1 MYSHNS
7 SQSTIHAGETL
18 QNAVSHALASQWR
31 LLSIISILVFALYIL
46 RFWIQENG
54 ANEII
59 ALEHSHLEPIPGP
72 KPLPILGNAL
82 ILDINDLVGSILKI
96 AYHYRPIFSL
106 TLLGKRE
113 VFVSSPE
120 LCRELCD
127 ERRFHKLV
135 TKGLERLRPVTG
147 DGLFTASDGNHAWG
161 VAHRLLMPH
170 FGTFQIRDMFD
181 DMIDIAQQLCMKWA
195 RMEPWSTLDLQSDFT
210 RLTLDTVALTCL
222 DYRFN
227 SFYRHDSLHPFVQN
241 VDLVLA
247 EAATRA
253 TLPDWV
259 ISLRYS
265 KQREFERSTKYL
277 FETCQGMI
285 DARRAQGE
293 GNCRKDVLSA
303 LVFGRD
309 PKTGDQLSDENII
322 HNILTFL
329 SAGHETTSATLTLVC
344 YYLCEHP
351 EALAKARAEVDAVLD
366 TQSLTVQHMQKLP
379 YLEAVLRETMRLA
392 PTAPAFFVT
401 AYKDETLGGGKYLV
415 HKGESLCIALEVL
428 QRDERFYG
436 SDATE
441 FRPERMLNEEFE
453 KLDEYAFKPFGNGL
467 RGCIGKTFVWQESLI
482 ILAMLIQNFDI
493 RKTDPSYKLKLRSD
507 LSVKPDGFSMQAK
520 RREGLTATDISRR
533 LSGAWQASALDANK
547 SPQWGSI
554 NWQNEALTGQL
565 VTILHG
571 SNTGTCEALA
581 LQLAAAATAQ
591 GFAPHVVD
599 NMNSAPHRIAALAEG
614 PIIMIVASYNG
625 LPADNTVEMIHFLEE
640 QISCGSQSKLKGVNF
655 AVFGCGHRDWKET
668 YQKVPL
674 QVEDLMLKAGASRI
688 TQMGV
693 TDAASSDLF
702 SDLESWSGNC
712 LFPALCTSY
721 NVRPDNVNRL
731 SIDGKSN
738 MVAPPDAIAVT
749 TGLPA
754 HVMQRTG
761 FVPAIVTERQQ
772 MSSSQLPSDVP
783 SKHHIELRLAK
794 GDKLIYAPGDH
805 VLVLPRNDP
814 ALVARVLGRFE
825 LAWDTIVT
833 INFARRLGLK
843 GKTEMTASELF
854 AVLQE
859 HTFGQSPVIMICVGS
874 GLAIFRGLIQER
886 TLAVKRGASS
896 NLTSSSVPIWHLF
909 YGCRGQDLDEM
920 YSSDLL
926 EAEALGFMTVN
937 RSYSRHS
944 KEDTKY
950 PRYITE
956 SLKSRL
962 SEIVNLWNANAV
974 VYVCAGKAVADS
986 VFAILG
992 PELLHAD
999 KENGNIEL
1007 EDESLGSWR
1016 QKLGL
1021 KGDSRWRG
1029 RYVEEIFN

>member
-1 MYSHNS
+1 MCLCLS
-7 SQSTIHAGETL
+7 SASVPCSSNTLAG
-18 QNAVSHALASQWR
+18 
-31 LLSIISILVFALYIL
+31 
-46 RFWIQENG
+46 
-54 ANEII
+54 
-59 ALEHSHLEPIPGP
+59 
-72 KPLPILGNAL
+72 
-82 ILDINDLVGSILKI
+82 
-96 AYHYRPIFSL
+96 PIFSL

-161 VAHRLLMPH
+161 VAHRLLMPY

-351 EALAKARAEVDAVLD
+351 EALAEARAEVDAVLG

-453 KLDEYAFKPFGNGL
+453 KLDEYAFS
-467 RGCIGKTFVWQESLI
+467 ES
-482 ILAMLIQNFDI
+482 
-493 RKTDPSYKLKLRSD
+493 
-507 LSVKPDGFSMQAK
+507 
-520 RREGLTATDISRR
+520 
-533 LSGAWQASALDANK
+533 
-547 SPQWGSI
+547 
-554 NWQNEALTGQL
+554 
-565 VTILHG
+565 TI
-571 SNTGTCEALA
+571 
-581 LQLAAAATAQ
+581 
-591 GFAPHVVD
+591 FK
-599 NMNSAPHRIAALAEG
+599 
-614 PIIMIVASYNG
+614 SYNG
-625 LPADNTVEMIHFLEE
+625 F
-640 QISCGSQSKLKGVNF
+640 Q
-655 AVFGCGHRDWKET
+655 
-668 YQKVPL
+668 PL
-674 QVEDLMLKAGASRI
+674 IIG
-688 TQMGV
+688 
-693 TDAASSDLF
+693 
-702 SDLESWSGNC
+702 
-712 LFPALCTSY
+712 
-721 NVRPDNVNRL
+721 
-731 SIDGKSN
+731 
-738 MVAPPDAIAVT
+738 
-749 TGLPA
+749 
-754 HVMQRTG
+754 
-761 FVPAIVTERQQ
+761 
-772 MSSSQLPSDVP
+772 
-783 SKHHIELRLAK
+783 IE
-794 GDKLIYAPGDH
+794 
-805 VLVLPRNDP
+805 
-814 ALVARVLGRFE
+814 
-825 LAWDTIVT
+825 
-833 INFARRLGLK
+833 
-843 GKTEMTASELF
+843 
-854 AVLQE
+854 
-859 HTFGQSPVIMICVGS
+859 
-874 GLAIFRGLIQER
+874 
-886 TLAVKRGASS
+886 
-896 NLTSSSVPIWHLF
+896 
-909 YGCRGQDLDEM
+909 
-920 YSSDLL
+920 
-926 EAEALGFMTVN
+926 
-937 RSYSRHS
+937 
-944 KEDTKY
+944 
-950 PRYITE
+950 
-956 SLKSRL
+956 
-962 SEIVNLWNANAV
+962 
-974 VYVCAGKAVADS
+974 
-986 VFAILG
+986 
-992 PELLHAD
+992 
-999 KENGNIEL
+999 
-1007 EDESLGSWR
+1007 
-1016 QKLGL
+1016 
-1021 KGDSRWRG
+1021 
-1029 RYVEEIFN
+1029 